1 MVEPKRPPTTLSRCQ
16 VPFSEKRP
24 KVAVMNNSTMF
35 AADRTTHVK
44 IVAISLVASIA
55 VLLVGMT
62 ARNTTAAAN
71 ATARIQ
77 VVGPAVKAGKPV
89 AVSYSNATMI
99 R

>member
-1 MVEPKRPPTTLSRCQ
+1 
-16 VPFSEKRP
+16 
-24 KVAVMNNSTMF
+24 MNNSTMF

-55 VLLVGMT
+55 VLLIGMT
-62 ARNTTAAAN
+62 ARTTTTAAN

-77 VVGPAVKAGKPV
+77 VVGPAVKAGKLV

>member
-1 MVEPKRPPTTLSRCQ
+1 
-16 VPFSEKRP
+16 
-24 KVAVMNNSTMF
+24 MNNSTMF

-55 VLLVGMT
+55 VLLIGMT
-62 ARNTTAAAN
+62 ARNTTTATN